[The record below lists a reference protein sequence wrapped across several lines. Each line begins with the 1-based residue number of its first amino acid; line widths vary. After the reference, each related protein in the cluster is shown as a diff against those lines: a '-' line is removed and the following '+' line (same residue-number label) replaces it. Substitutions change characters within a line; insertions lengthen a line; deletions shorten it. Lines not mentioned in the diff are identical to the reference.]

1 MSTGR
6 CRENALT
13 RGSRLS
19 MSVTTF
25 VGELKQAIVAL
36 IYGQCFRYD

>member
-1 MSTGR
+1 MNAER
-6 CRENALT
+6 CPENALT

-25 VGELKQAIVAL
+25 VSELK
-36 IYGQCFRYD
+36 